1 MTTIIN
7 RLFIICSLTL
17 IIASCKKETDPPG
30 VASLTIVNAV
40 TGNTTLV
47 SNFRSE
53 GHLDYSKAA
62 RIGYL
67 RYMKSVLEA
76 NAGPHRLRFFPL
88 SDTTDKGTLFDL
100 QLDLPLSSMHTLFL
114 AGTMDA
120 PESTMISD
128 EEIPFYPAGDSTMGI
143 RFINLSKGSA
153 PVNINITGLAD
164 GSETTGLAYKSITQF
179 KRYPVSQTLQD
190 YKFEFRDAA
199 TGTLLATYT
208 TLGLNQTAPN
218 NWVFRNFTVV
228 LTGKPGETDPLGPAA
243 FLVEHR

>member
-1 MTTIIN
+1 MTTIIH
-7 RLFIICSLTL
+7 RFFIICIFTL
-17 IIASCKKETDPPG
+17 VFFSCKKETDPPG

-40 TGNTTLV
+40 TGSTTLV
-47 SNFRSE
+47 SNFKGE

-62 RIGYL
+62 RIGYQ

-76 NAGPHRLRFFPL
+76 NAGPHRLRFFPF

-100 QLDLPLSSMHTLFL
+100 QLDLPLSSIHTLFL

-120 PESTMISD
+120 PESVMIRD

-143 RFINLSKGSA
+143 RFMNLSKGSA
-153 PVNINITGLAD
+153 PLNINIAGLAD
-164 GSETTGLAYKSITQF
+164 GSEVTGLAYKSITPF

-190 YKFEFRDAA
+190 YFFEFRDAA
-199 TGTLLATYT
+199 TGTVLANFT
-208 TLGLNQTAPN
+208 TPGLNQTAPN

-228 LTGKPGETDPLGPAA
+228 LTGKPGETGPLAPAA

>member
-7 RLFIICSLTL
+7 RSFIICLFTL
-17 IIASCKKETDPPG
+17 LFFSCKKETDPPG

-40 TGNTTLV
+40 TGSTTLV

-62 RIGYL
+62 RIPYK

-76 NAGPHRLRFFPL
+76 NAGQHRLRFFPFT
-88 SDTTDKGTLFDL
+88 DTTDKGTLFDL
-100 QLDLPLSSMHTLFL
+100 RLDLPLSSMHTLFL

-120 PESTMISD
+120 PESVMISD
-128 EEIPFYPAGDSTMGI
+128 AEIPFYPAGDSTMGI

-153 PVNINITGLAD
+153 PVNVNITGLAD
-164 GSETTGLAYKSITQF
+164 GSEVTGLTYKSITSF
-179 KRYPVSQTLQD
+179 KRYPVSQMMQD
-190 YKFEFRDAA
+190 YVFEFRDAA
-199 TGTLLATYT
+199 TGTVLASYT

-218 NWVFRNFTVV
+218 SWVFRNFTVA
-228 LTGKPGETDPLGPAA
+228 LTGKPGETGALAPVA